1 LGEGRWGSARG
12 LNTFVYL
19 TAGTGIGAGV
29 VINGGVIHGM
39 GHPEMG
45 HVSVPR
51 QPGDNFAGTCPFHG
65 DCLEGMASGAAI
77 AARWGGPAERLDG
90 DTLRAATRLEA
101 AYLAAGL
108 RNIVYVTAPQRIVI
122 GGGVT
127 GLPDLFPLVRAALT
141 QTLAG
146 YPAGPEHTADDF
158 IVPAELGP
166 LAGPAGA
173 LILADSTRASPP
185 AS

>member
-1 LGEGRWGSARG
+1 
-12 LNTFVYL
+12 VYL
-19 TAGTGIGAGV
+19 TAGTGLGAGAV
-29 VINGGVIHGM
+29 VNGGLIHGM

-51 QPGDNFAGTCPFHG
+51 QPGDDFAGTCPFHG

-77 AARWGGPAERLDG
+77 TARWGRSAEQLDG
-90 DTLRAATRLEA
+90 DTLWAATRLEA

-108 RNIVYVTAPQRIVI
+108 RNIVYITAPQRIVI
-122 GGGVT
+122 GGGLAN
-127 GLPDLFPLVRAALT
+127 LPGLFPLLRTSLT

-146 YPAGPEHTADDF
+146 YPGFAEYTADEF
-158 IVPAELGP
+158 VVPAELGP

-173 LILADSTRASPP
+173 LILARNAHAP
-185 AS
+185 